1 MAKSSGP
8 AGTKVTIYDIAKIAG
23 VNPSTVSR
31 ALGKPERVSAKT
43 RKLVEQAA
51 AELNFR
57 ASPLARS
64 LLTGRTGTVGL
75 IVADITNPSY
85 FDMIRGA
92 QAAAAANGLTLV
104 LAESAESA
112 ATELRVARRIQPST
126 DGIILASPRMS
137 DPEIRALNATK
148 PVTVINRSV
157 AGVDS
162 VVPDVEPGI
171 SEAVR
176 HLASGGHRRIAFL
189 AGPDTSW
196 LSARRW
202 ECLRSACEWTGREA
216 LLIPTTAPTAEGGRR
231 AARDVIA
238 SGATAGL
245 CFNDV
250 LAIGLM
256 RELQAAKVT
265 IPDEFSVVGFDN
277 IFGSDFTTPALT
289 TIAAPFT
296 EAGAT
301 ALSLV
306 LAALPNA
313 DDGSPNVRGAGG
325 AELPT
330 SLIVRGSSGRLLGG

>member
-1 MAKSSGP
+1 MAKSASTG
-8 AGTKVTIYDIAKIAG
+8 GTKVTIYDIAKIAG
-23 VNPSTVSR
+23 VSPSTVSR
-31 ALGKPERVSAKT
+31 ALGRPERVSAKT
-43 RKLVEQAA
+43 RRLVEEAA

-57 ASPLARS
+57 ANPLARV
-64 LLTGRTGTVGL
+64 LPTGRTGTMGL

-92 QAAAAANGLTLV
+92 QSAAGTHGMTLV

-112 ATELRVARRIQPST
+112 STELKVAQRIQPST

-137 DPEIRALNATK
+137 DPEIRTLNATK
-148 PVTVINRSV
+148 PVVVINRSV
-157 AGVDS
+157 EGVDS

-189 AGPDTSW
+189 SGPDTSW
-196 LSARRW
+196 LSSRRW
-202 ECLRSACEWTGREA
+202 ESLRSACEWTGREA
-216 LLIPTTAPTAEGGRR
+216 LLIPTTAPTTEGGRR

-238 SGATAGL
+238 SGATAAL

-256 RELQAAKVT
+256 RELQAAKVK

-289 TIAAPFT
+289 TIASPFS
-296 EAGAT
+296 EAGST
-301 ALSLV
+301 AFALILADLS
-306 LAALPNA
+306 
-313 DDGSPNVRGAGG
+313 G
-325 AELPT
+325 AERGPQPAERAALPT
-330 SLIVRGSSGRLLGG
+330 SLVVRGSSGRLLAR